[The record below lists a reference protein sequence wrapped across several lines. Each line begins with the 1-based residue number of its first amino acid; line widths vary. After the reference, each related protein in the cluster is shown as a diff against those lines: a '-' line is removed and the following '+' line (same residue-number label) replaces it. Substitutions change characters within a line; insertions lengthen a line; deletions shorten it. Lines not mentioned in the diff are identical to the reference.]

1 MEHFYDIDNF
11 TPYLSLNS
19 PVAYHFNLKGH
30 NKMEHLEFFILTDNI
45 NDEHLRKYWE
55 AQYIHLIKNL
65 DFTVINDSRK
75 IHKLTSFGLYM

>member
-30 NKMEHLEFFILTDNI
+30 KKWAFGILYFNI
-45 NDEHLRKYWE
+45 NFNESYNHLKWEDEHFEY
-55 AQYIHLIKNL
+55 KN
-65 DFTVINDSRK
+65 
-75 IHKLTSFGLYM
+75 